1 MHYLVT
7 KIAHCAPLLLVV
19 LYAKVDILC
28 KAMVSAILLV
38 LCAAMVILKGI
49 PAKVVLLDATV
60 VPGKAHVQ
68 VAARS

>member
-1 MHYLVT
+1 MV
-7 KIAHCAPLLLVV
+7 
-19 LYAKVDILC
+19 ILC
-28 KAMVSAILLV
+28 KLMVNALLLV
-38 LCAAMVILKGI
+38 LCAAMVIPREI